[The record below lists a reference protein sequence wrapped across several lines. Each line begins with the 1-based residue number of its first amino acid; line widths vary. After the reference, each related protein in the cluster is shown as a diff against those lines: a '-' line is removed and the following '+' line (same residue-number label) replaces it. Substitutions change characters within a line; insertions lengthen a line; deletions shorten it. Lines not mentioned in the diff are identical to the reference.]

1 MTEPWH
7 PGETPEEQAARREA
21 YERLAGAARRVGMSL
36 ETLGRLL
43 RALLQSE
50 VETRRFLAEEVYGV
64 PDHALDDLLRIRLAE
79 LDEPPP
85 DEAP

>member
-1 MTEPWH
+1 MSQPWT
-7 PGETPEEQAARREA
+7 PGETPDEQAARREA

-36 ETLGRLL
+36 DRLGHLL
-43 RALLQSE
+43 RQLLKSE

-64 PDHALDDLLRIRLAE
+64 PDEALDDLLRIRLGE